1 MATYGQYVESVEI
14 DQFKGLG
21 MAQRGAKRVRFAVDG
36 HNGVCAGTTAAP
48 VAGRKTAV
56 DGDDATRRVVIDLA
70 CASVVQTKEEQ
81 AEVVAQQLDAW
92 MTQFGA
98 DVAPDEVVGST
109 KKRDEEDEDGS
120 PESVQQAMA
129 TETGRRDP
137 AKAKVLRVKAAEVL
151 QRAAQAEVEAR
162 QLHRR
167 QKRKLREHERR
178 ERRAARASRESE
190 HVVEVVRA
198 AVVPDKGH
206 DELVVEA
213 AMLVTSTGPVVTPSS
228 DEFVR
233 ESRTKRRYEKLAR
246 KARAREDR
254 KLREWLAAQQY
265 PEGTYMAF
273 ADVKRRHGKSGPRLM
288 SIEEA
293 SAIGFSPPSATMVVA
308 KVAQQKLPK
317 RTYQYES
324 GSVYAA
330 PSVVWPGNGTRPARI
345 GRLRAVQAPVVDS
358 LPMARVQ
365 AGSEWKDIKLDTGAQ
380 FCVAGESWK
389 KLGRRLSS
397 LPPVDYVEGF
407 TGAVAKVGGVWRFEF
422 TTQYGQTMPLDAL
435 VVEGAADEFLLGED
449 WMLQNGVKID
459 FTSCEMKWYDGG
471 DKKVVPFSC
480 TTTDEEAERTVQ
492 VRLVRKQR
500 VQTQTCR
507 QVELAVAAPEGTV
520 GLFMPASGA
529 EPHLMLAPT
538 LTTVHDG
545 KVVVPIMNL
554 VGRTSKLPSREKLG
568 TWTPTSEDMTI
579 MEVTGEFDQARV
591 KQWLETQLHDEN
603 APLSNESEL
612 KLGTMEQEDKEL
624 LLRLLRHY
632 PKLLEPRDGCPPQTT
647 LGVSHEIHTGN
658 EPPIKVR
665 PRRHSHSEQ
674 AIIDEQTDK
683 MLMDGVIE
691 EANGAWGFPVVLVRK
706 KDGSVRFCID
716 YRLLNAIT
724 KKDVYPLPR
733 IDDTL
738 DNLHGAKRFTS
749 FDLHAG
755 YWQVPVAEKDR
766 DKTGFIIRKGLF
778 RFVRMPFGL
787 ANAPGTFQRM
797 MDAVLRGLT
806 WQSCLVYLDDVNIFS
821 RGSVAQHVVQRRG
834 IGRWRERVCR

>member
-1 MATYGQYVESVEI
+1 MAAGGTAEEPEAPENDENGASLEEVAKRRREVTRKAAAKTVGEQQRRVVVETGDGDVRSVRRVRGDRPVQGTGDGAARGEVRATNQPAKP
-14 DQFKGLG
+14 DEERGG
-21 MAQRGAKRVRFAVDG
+21 GAKPHGEGTARRVRFAVDG

-109 KKRDEEDEDGS
+109 KKRDEEDEGGS

-317 RTYQYES
+317 RTYQQ
-324 GSVYAA
+324 G
-330 PSVVWPGNGTRPARI
+330 
-345 GRLRAVQAPVVDS
+345 
-358 LPMARVQ
+358 
-365 AGSEWKDIKLDTGAQ
+365 
-380 FCVAGESWK
+380 
-389 KLGRRLSS
+389 
-397 LPPVDYVEGF
+397 
-407 TGAVAKVGGVWRFEF
+407 
-422 TTQYGQTMPLDAL
+422 
-435 VVEGAADEFLLGED
+435 
-449 WMLQNGVKID
+449 
-459 FTSCEMKWYDGG
+459 
-471 DKKVVPFSC
+471 
-480 TTTDEEAERTVQ
+480 
-492 VRLVRKQR
+492 
-500 VQTQTCR
+500 
-507 QVELAVAAPEGTV
+507 
-520 GLFMPASGA
+520 
-529 EPHLMLAPT
+529 
-538 LTTVHDG
+538 
-545 KVVVPIMNL
+545 
-554 VGRTSKLPSREKLG
+554 
-568 TWTPTSEDMTI
+568 
-579 MEVTGEFDQARV
+579 
-591 KQWLETQLHDEN
+591 
-603 APLSNESEL
+603 
-612 KLGTMEQEDKEL
+612 
-624 LLRLLRHY
+624 
-632 PKLLEPRDGCPPQTT
+632 
-647 LGVSHEIHTGN
+647 
-658 EPPIKVR
+658 
-665 PRRHSHSEQ
+665 
-674 AIIDEQTDK
+674 
-683 MLMDGVIE
+683 
-691 EANGAWGFPVVLVRK
+691 
-706 KDGSVRFCID
+706 
-716 YRLLNAIT
+716 
-724 KKDVYPLPR
+724 
-733 IDDTL
+733 
-738 DNLHGAKRFTS
+738 
-749 FDLHAG
+749 
-755 YWQVPVAEKDR
+755 
-766 DKTGFIIRKGLF
+766 
-778 RFVRMPFGL
+778 
-787 ANAPGTFQRM
+787 
-797 MDAVLRGLT
+797 
-806 WQSCLVYLDDVNIFS
+806 
-821 RGSVAQHVVQRRG
+821 
-834 IGRWRERVCR
+834 

>member
-1 MATYGQYVESVEI
+1 MG
-14 DQFKGLG
+14 
-21 MAQRGAKRVRFAVDG
+21 GAKPHDEGTARRVRFAVDEHG
-36 HNGVCAGTTAAP
+36 GVCAGTTASP

-92 MTQFGA
+92 MVQFGA
-98 DVAPDEVVGST
+98 DVAPDEVVVSA
-109 KKRDEEDEDGS
+109 KKRDEEDEGGS

-129 TETGRRDP
+129 METSRRDP
-137 AKAKVLRVKAAEVL
+137 AKANVLRVKAAEVL

-190 HVVEVVRA
+190 QVVEVVRA

-206 DELVVEA
+206 DELIVEA
-213 AMLVTSTGPVVTPSS
+213 AMLVTSTGPVVTPAS

-233 ESRTKRRYEKLAR
+233 VSRTRRRYEKLAR

-254 KLREWLAAQQY
+254 KLREWLATQHY

-273 ADVKRRHGKSGPRLM
+273 ADTKRRHGKRGPRLM

-293 SAIGFSPPSATMVVA
+293 SVIGFSPPSTTMVVA
-308 KVAQQKLPK
+308 KVARQKLPK
-317 RTYQYES
+317 RSYQYES
-324 GSVYAA
+324 GRVYAA
-330 PSVVWPGNGTRPARI
+330 SSAPA
-345 GRLRAVQAPVVDS
+345 VDS
-358 LPMARVQ
+358 LPTARVQ

-407 TGAVAKVGGVWRFEF
+407 TGAVAKVEGVWRFEF
-422 TTQYGQTMPLDAL
+422 TTQYGQMMPVDAL

-459 FTSCEMKWYDGG
+459 STSCEMKWYDGG

-480 TTTDEEAERTVQ
+480 MTTDEEAERTVQ

-507 QVELAVAAPEGTV
+507 QMELAVAAPEGTV

-545 KVVVPIMNL
+545 KVVVSIMNL

-568 TWTPTSEDMTI
+568 TCTPTNEDMPI

-603 APLSNESEL
+603 APLSNEGEL
-612 KLGTMEQEDKEL
+612 KLGKRTRSFYYGCYDTIL
-624 LLRLLRHY
+624 NYLSLVTGVPLR
-632 PKLLEPRDGCPPQTT
+632 
-647 LGVSHEIHTGN
+647 
-658 EPPIKVR
+658 
-665 PRRHSHSEQ
+665 RR
-674 AIIDEQTDK
+674 
-683 MLMDGVIE
+683 
-691 EANGAWGFPVVLVRK
+691 W
-706 KDGSVRFCID
+706 
-716 YRLLNAIT
+716 
-724 KKDVYPLPR
+724 
-733 IDDTL
+733 
-738 DNLHGAKRFTS
+738 
-749 FDLHAG
+749 
-755 YWQVPVAEKDR
+755 
-766 DKTGFIIRKGLF
+766 
-778 RFVRMPFGL
+778 
-787 ANAPGTFQRM
+787 
-797 MDAVLRGLT
+797 
-806 WQSCLVYLDDVNIFS
+806 
-821 RGSVAQHVVQRRG
+821 SVAQHVVQLAAVLERLAGAGLSLKASKCSFASEKWNYLGHELDGAGVRPMSSLVESVKNFPTPTDVTEVKRFVHMAGYYRRFVSDFAAKAAPMTKLLRKG
-834 IGRWRERVCR
+834 VVWRWGDSQKEAFECLKKA

>member
-1 MATYGQYVESVEI
+1 
-14 DQFKGLG
+14 
-21 MAQRGAKRVRFAVDG
+21 
-36 HNGVCAGTTAAP
+36 
-48 VAGRKTAV
+48 
-56 DGDDATRRVVIDLA
+56 
-70 CASVVQTKEEQ
+70 
-81 AEVVAQQLDAW
+81 
-92 MTQFGA
+92 
-98 DVAPDEVVGST
+98 
-109 KKRDEEDEDGS
+109 
-120 PESVQQAMA
+120 
-129 TETGRRDP
+129 
-137 AKAKVLRVKAAEVL
+137 
-151 QRAAQAEVEAR
+151 
-162 QLHRR
+162 
-167 QKRKLREHERR
+167 
-178 ERRAARASRESE
+178 
-190 HVVEVVRA
+190 
-198 AVVPDKGH
+198 
-206 DELVVEA
+206 
-213 AMLVTSTGPVVTPSS
+213 
-228 DEFVR
+228 
-233 ESRTKRRYEKLAR
+233 
-246 KARAREDR
+246 
-254 KLREWLAAQQY
+254 
-265 PEGTYMAF
+265 
-273 ADVKRRHGKSGPRLM
+273 
-288 SIEEA
+288 
-293 SAIGFSPPSATMVVA
+293 MVVA
-308 KVAQQKLPK
+308 KVARQKLPK
-317 RTYQYES
+317 RSYQQWHAAS
-324 GSVYAA
+324 TDRATASRAA
-330 PSVVWPGNGTRPARI
+330 PA
-345 GRLRAVQAPVVDS
+345 VDS
-358 LPMARVQ
+358 LPTARVQ

-389 KLGRRLSS
+389 RLGRRLSS

-407 TGAVAKVGGVWRFEF
+407 TGAVAKVEGVWRFEF
-422 TTQYGQTMPLDAL
+422 TTQYGQMMPVDAL

-603 APLSNESEL
+603 APLSNEGDL

-691 EANGAWGFPVVLVRK
+691 EANGAWGFPV
-706 KDGSVRFCID
+706 
-716 YRLLNAIT
+716 LL
-724 KKDVYPLPR
+724 
-733 IDDTL
+733 
-738 DNLHGAKRFTS
+738 
-749 FDLHAG
+749 
-755 YWQVPVAEKDR
+755 
-766 DKTGFIIRKGLF
+766 
-778 RFVRMPFGL
+778 
-787 ANAPGTFQRM
+787 
-797 MDAVLRGLT
+797 
-806 WQSCLVYLDDVNIFS
+806 SCLVYLDDVIIFS
-821 RGSVAQHVVQRRG
+821 RSSVAQHVVQLAAVLERLAGAGLSLKASKCSFASEKLNYLGHELDGAGVRPMSSLVESVKNFPTPTDVTEVKRFVHMAGYYRRFVSDFAAKAAPMTKLLRKG
-834 IGRWRERVCR
+834 VVWRWGDSQKEAFECLKKALTEQPLLAYPDISRPFRLVTDASQVGLGAALTQDQGHGEQPIAYASKINSPTVAKYSITELECAAVVWAVKLFRPYLYGRKFVLMTDHAALKWLMTSKELAGRLHRWALQLQEYDFEVVYRPGSSNVVADALSRAPARVVTAASQETETRTDGGRAGEGSDGQLTDQAIKAEQAQDRTVQNLVRKGKYGGRKIVVEDEVVHIVENDGSKRVVLPTALWAAALRENHDSIYACHLRTPQTYARVARS

>member
-1 MATYGQYVESVEI
+1 
-14 DQFKGLG
+14 
-21 MAQRGAKRVRFAVDG
+21 
-36 HNGVCAGTTAAP
+36 
-48 VAGRKTAV
+48 
-56 DGDDATRRVVIDLA
+56 
-70 CASVVQTKEEQ
+70 
-81 AEVVAQQLDAW
+81 
-92 MTQFGA
+92 
-98 DVAPDEVVGST
+98 
-109 KKRDEEDEDGS
+109 
-120 PESVQQAMA
+120 
-129 TETGRRDP
+129 
-137 AKAKVLRVKAAEVL
+137 
-151 QRAAQAEVEAR
+151 
-162 QLHRR
+162 
-167 QKRKLREHERR
+167 
-178 ERRAARASRESE
+178 
-190 HVVEVVRA
+190 
-198 AVVPDKGH
+198 
-206 DELVVEA
+206 
-213 AMLVTSTGPVVTPSS
+213 MLVTSTGPVVTPSS

-233 ESRTKRRYEKLAR
+233 VSRTRRRYEKLAR

-254 KLREWLAAQQY
+254 KLREWLATQQY

-273 ADVKRRHGKSGPRLM
+273 ADTKRRHGKNGPRLM

-293 SAIGFSPPSATMVVA
+293 SVIGFSPPSTTMVVA
-308 KVAQQKLPK
+308 KMARQKLPK
-317 RTYQYES
+317 RSYQYES

-330 PSVVWPGNGTRPARI
+330 PSVVWSGNGTRPARI
-345 GRLRAVQAPVVDS
+345 GRLRAVQAPAVDS
-358 LPMARVQ
+358 LPTARVQ

-389 KLGRRLSS
+389 RLGRRLSS
-397 LPPVDYVEGF
+397 LPPVDYVGGF
-407 TGAVAKVGGVWRFEF
+407 TGAVAKVEGVWRFEF
-422 TTQYGQTMPLDAL
+422 TTQYGQMMPVDAL

-568 TWTPTSEDMTI
+568 TWTPTNEDMTI

-738 DNLHGAKRFTS
+738 DNLHGAPASTCTQATGKFQSRRRTVTRPGS
-749 FDLHAG
+749 SHGRACFDLLG
-755 YWQVPVAEKDR
+755 
-766 DKTGFIIRKGLF
+766 
-778 RFVRMPFGL
+778 
-787 ANAPGTFQRM
+787 
-797 MDAVLRGLT
+797 
-806 WQSCLVYLDDVNIFS
+806 
-821 RGSVAQHVVQRRG
+821 
-834 IGRWRERVCR
+834 CRLG